1 MWPNTLLD
9 LYFRSRNQNAT
20 LTDMA
25 VDLPGGL
32 RDFDN
37 QGEQAGVVG

>member
-1 MWPNTLLD
+1 MWPNTFLVLH
-9 LYFRSRNQNAT
+9 FRPKNQNAS